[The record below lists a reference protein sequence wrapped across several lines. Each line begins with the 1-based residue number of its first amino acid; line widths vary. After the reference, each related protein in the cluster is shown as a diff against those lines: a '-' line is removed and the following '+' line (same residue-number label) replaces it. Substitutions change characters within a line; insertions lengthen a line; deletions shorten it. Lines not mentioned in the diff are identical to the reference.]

1 MTRVIAR
8 RHVVRITAVA
18 SFLTLALAGA
28 GAASAAGDKERG
40 ARAFGTCAACH
51 SLEPGRNLTGPTLSG
66 VWGRKAG
73 TLDDFLRYSPALKK
87 SGLVWNEQTLDRWL
101 RNPEAL
107 VQGSFMQFDG
117 VKDDRARA
125 DLIAFLKAASESGS
139 PLAGKPRAFPDLK
152 SAPPGARVAAIRH
165 CKDSYYVT
173 NGAGETRPF
182 WDFNLRFKTD
192 ASASGPAPGAP
203 VMVGQG
209 MQGDRAQVVFS
220 NPGEISSFIRDGC

>member
-8 RHVVRITAVA
+8 RCVVRITTAA
-18 SFLTLALAGA
+18 SLFTFALAGM
-28 GAASAAGDKERG
+28 GSASAAGDKERG
-40 ARAFGTCAACH
+40 ARAFGVCAACH
-51 SLEPGRNLTGPTLSG
+51 SLEPERNLTGPSLSG

-73 TLDDFLRYSPALKK
+73 ALDDFLRYSPALKN

-101 RNPEAL
+101 RGPAAL
-107 VQGSFMQFDG
+107 VQGNFMQFDG
-117 VKDDRARA
+117 LKDDRARA
-125 DLIAFLKAASESGS
+125 DLLAFLKAASEPGS
-139 PLAGKPRAFPDLK
+139 LLAGKPRAFPDLK
-152 SAPPGARVAAIRH
+152 GAPPGARIAAIRH

-173 NGAGETRPF
+173 NGTGETRPF

-220 NPGEISSFIRDGC
+220 NPAEISGFIRDGC

>member
-8 RHVVRITAVA
+8 RRVLRVTTVVLLFT
-18 SFLTLALAGA
+18 FALAGR
-28 GAASAAGDKERG
+28 GSASAGGDKERG
-40 ARAFGTCAACH
+40 ARAFGACAACH

-73 TLDDFLRYSPALKK
+73 TLDGFSRYSSALTK

-101 RNPEAL
+101 RNPDAL
-107 VQGSFMQFDG
+107 VQGNFMQFGG

-125 DLIAFLKAASESGS
+125 DLIAFLKTASEPGS
-139 PLAGKPRAFPDLK
+139 PLAAKPRAFPDLK
-152 SAPPGARVAAIRH
+152 NAPPVARIVAIRH
-165 CKDSYYVT
+165 CKDTYQVT

-220 NPGEISSFIRDGC
+220 SPGEISGFIRNGC